1 MRAKIEGSL
10 SSRREASSTGTIFL
24 YLLAVVDTPPL
35 LAPRFRGVRAGIACW
50 LDGIETGWSI
60 PALLLGF
67 VALSTLIFC
76 IACIHGNLHM
86 DVLETWSVGRHLAW
100 GFWKHPPL
108 MGWVA
113 HGWMD
118 IFPLTDWSFRLL
130 ALANAGLALFA
141 VDLIARR
148 FVRGDKR
155 AVILFLLL
163 LTPVYQFHAEKFNAN
178 SVLLAVWPL
187 ATYCFL
193 RSFEER
199 TAGWAAAAGFLCALA
214 MLGKYYSIFLLAGFV
229 VAGILHP
236 DRARYLRSKAPWIS
250 LVCGLAG
257 IAPHIYWL
265 WQNDFG
271 PFHYAVEMHI
281 DRKGV
286 HSIKDA
292 AVFALTNAAYLL
304 LPAIS
309 LAVMLRSQWREWG
322 RNLRHLSPG
331 LLLLL
336 LIFATSFILP
346 MLLIVMLDS
355 DLPATWH
362 FQGLFFVLLIAVCAL
377 RFEIP
382 RVETVNLATM
392 VGGLF
397 LCAFLASPLYALY
410 RNANP
415 NPGGRDFYREASDRL
430 TAAWHEASETPL
442 ARVSGDDGLAF
453 ATAFYSPD
461 HPVYSRPFAYQR
473 IWGMPRDSTFAKG
486 WSAICFVTDA
496 ACDQWMTQIVQKV
509 PRAHRWTFPVQLSL
523 WGIKGANR
531 EVAAIIITPL
541 AKPEEDET
549 PAERLDDVGA
559 RRR

>member
-1 MRAKIEGSL
+1 MDTSPL
-10 SSRREASSTGTIFL
+10 ST
-24 YLLAVVDTPPL
+24 
-35 LAPRFRGVRAGIACW
+35 PRFHGVRAGIARW
-50 LDGIETGWSI
+50 LDDIETGWAV
-60 PALLLGF
+60 PGFLLGF
-67 VALSTLIFC
+67 VALSTLIFS
-76 IACIHGNLHM
+76 IAYVHTNLHM
-86 DVLETWSVGRHLAW
+86 DILETWSVGRTLAW

-118 IFPLTDWSFRLL
+118 VFPLTDWSFRLL
-130 ALANAGLALFA
+130 AMANAGLALFA

-155 AVILFLLL
+155 AVILFLML

-178 SVLLAVWPL
+178 TVLLAVWPL

-257 IAPHIYWL
+257 IAPHVYWL
-265 WQNDFG
+265 WQNNFE
-271 PFHYAVEMHI
+271 PFHYAMSAHI

-286 HSIKDA
+286 HAIKDA
-292 AVFALTNAAYLL
+292 AVFAVTNAAYLL
-304 LPAIS
+304 LPAVS

-322 RNLRHLSPG
+322 HNLRDLSPG

-346 MLLIVMLDS
+346 MLVVVLLDS

-397 LCAFLASPLYALY
+397 LCAALASPFYALY
-410 RNANP
+410 RNAHP
-415 NPGGRDFYREASDRL
+415 NVSGRDFYRGASEVL
-430 TAAWHEASETPL
+430 TAAWHKASETPL
-442 ARVSGDDGLAF
+442 ERVSGDDGLAF

-461 HPVYSRPFAYQR
+461 HPFYSRPFSYQYS
-473 IWGMPRDSTFAKG
+473 WGMPRDSTFAKG
-486 WSAICFVTDA
+486 WSALCFADNA
-496 ACDQWMTQIVQKV
+496 PCDQWMAKIAQAV
-509 PRAHRWTFPVQLSL
+509 PRAHRWTFPVRLSL
-523 WGIKGANR
+523 WGIKGATR
-531 EVAAIIITPL
+531 EVAAIIVTPL
-541 AKPEEDET
+541 AKPADEET
-549 PAERLDDVGA
+549 PMERIDDVGA
-559 RRR
+559 RKRSD